1 MEPVNEKFNRRTVE
15 TALSVIFLLMLIMT
29 TNISTF
35 EGLASGQSGKEPQ
48 VWTDRENNIKILFTY
63 FPENPV
69 INTPTELKFSVDNL
83 QTGNHLKNLLAT
95 VVIINNSSGQ
105 PKIFKF
111 KNITAPNGNF
121 SVEYLPPELGI
132 YQAITRINSAA
143 NPSLIALAS
152 FKVIVTLETSFSNII
167 ITGIAILVIFGGIA
181 YLVILVKRNQG
192 KKYHL
197 G

>member
-1 MEPVNEKFNRRTVE
+1 MKNPNLVAIKVTF
-15 TALSVIFLLMLIMT
+15 SFIFLLMLMMT
-29 TNISTF
+29 TSIGTF

-48 VWTDRENNIKILFTY
+48 VWADRENNIKILFTY
-63 FPENPV
+63 SPGNPV
-69 INTPTELKFSVDNL
+69 INTPTKLRFSVDNL
-83 QTGNHLKNLLAT
+83 QTGSHLKNLLAT

-111 KNITAPNGNF
+111 KNITAPTGNF

-132 YQAITRINSAA
+132 YQVITRVNST
-143 NPSLIALAS
+143 NPSLLALAS

-167 ITGIAILVIFGGIA
+167 ITGIAILVIFGGTA

-192 KKYHL
+192 KKYHPS
-197 G
+197 

>member
-1 MEPVNEKFNRRTVE
+1 MKNLKRRTVE
-15 TALSVIFLLMLIMT
+15 TVFLMLIMT
-29 TNISTF
+29 TNIGTF
-35 EGLASGQSGKEPQ
+35 EGLASGQSEKEPQ
-48 VWTDRENNIKILFTY
+48 VWTDRENSIKILFTY
-63 FPENPV
+63 SPENPV
-69 INTPTELKFSVDNL
+69 INTPTELRFRVDNL

-95 VVIINNSSGQ
+95 VVIINNKSGQ

-111 KNITAPNGNF
+111 KNIIVPNGNF
-121 SVEYLPPELGI
+121 SVEYHPPELGI
-132 YQAITRINSAA
+132 YQVITRINSTT

-167 ITGIAILVIFGGIA
+167 ITGITIVVIFGGIA

-192 KKYHL
+192 KKYHI

>member
-1 MEPVNEKFNRRTVE
+1 
-15 TALSVIFLLMLIMT
+15 
-29 TNISTF
+29 
-35 EGLASGQSGKEPQ
+35 
-48 VWTDRENNIKILFTY
+48 
-63 FPENPV
+63 
-69 INTPTELKFSVDNL
+69 
-83 QTGNHLKNLLAT
+83 LLAT

-111 KNITAPNGNF
+111 KNITAPTGNF
-121 SVEYLPPELGI
+121 SVKYLPPELGI
-132 YQAITRINSAA
+132 YQVITRINSTT

-167 ITGIAILVIFGGIA
+167 ITGIAILLIFGGLA

>member
-1 MEPVNEKFNRRTVE
+1 MNNLRRQTVE
-15 TALSVIFLLMLIMT
+15 TTLSVIFLLMLIMT
-29 TNISTF
+29 TNIGTF
-35 EGLASGQSGKEPQ
+35 EGLASGQSGKEAQ

-63 FPENPV
+63 SPENPV
-69 INTPTELKFSVDNL
+69 IKAPTELMFSVDNL

-111 KNITAPNGNF
+111 KNITAPTGNF
-121 SVEYLPPELGI
+121 SVEYIPPELGI
-132 YQAITRINSAA
+132 YQVITRINSTT

-167 ITGIAILVIFGGIA
+167 ITGIVILVIFGGIA

>member
-1 MEPVNEKFNRRTVE
+1 MKNLKQRTIE
-15 TALSVIFLLMLIMT
+15 ATLSVIFLLMLTIT
-29 TNISTF
+29 TNIGTF
-35 EGLASGQSGKEPQ
+35 EGLVSGQSGKEPQ
-48 VWTDRENNIKILFTY
+48 VWVDRENNIKIHFTY
-63 FPENPV
+63 SPENPI
-69 INTPTELKFSVDNL
+69 INTPTELRFSVDNL

-111 KNITAPNGNF
+111 KNITAPTGNF
-121 SVEYLPPELGI
+121 SAEYLPPELGI
-132 YQAITRINSAA
+132 YQVITRINSTT

-152 FKVIVTLETSFSNII
+152 FEVIVTLETSFSNII